1 MNKPLKIMEP
11 AFVAYHQ
18 KPVKGVY
25 VDTHHNFVKVSPA
38 DYSGEFTLEGKT
50 VQKRRVYDA
59 IVEAGVEARAK
70 KLAKIFLPLGAAT
83 HIITFDNQKTS
94 PGFNS
99 RTNIILDISKAQV
112 QLDAFI
118 KLKEETSLKQFV
130 LGRVPF
136 HNNTV
141 SEALFEAV
149 VMEKHSRI
157 SSVFSRKRDGYPRVY
172 VTMAFSDVL
181 FGLRSNTDIDLF

>member
-1 MNKPLKIMEP
+1 MNKPLKIMAPE
-11 AFVAYHQ
+11 FITYHQ
-18 KPVKGVY
+18 KPMKGVF

-38 DYSGEFTLEGKT
+38 DYNGEFTLEDKT
-50 VQKRRVYDA
+50 IQKRKVYDA
-59 IVEAGVEARAK
+59 IVEAGSEAREK
-70 KLAKIFLPLGAAT
+70 KLAKIFLPLGAHT
-83 HIITFDNQKTS
+83 HIVTFDTIATS

-99 RTNIILDISKAQV
+99 RINIILDLSKSQV
-112 QLDAFI
+112 KLDALE
-118 KLKEETSLKQFV
+118 KLKSETGLTKFI

-141 SEALFEAV
+141 SDALYEAV

-172 VTMAFSDVL
+172 ITMAFSDVL
-181 FGLRSNTDIDLF
+181 FGLRSNANIDLF

>member
-1 MNKPLKIMEP
+1 MTKPLKIMEP
-11 AFVAYHQ
+11 AFVTYHQ
-18 KPVKGVY
+18 KPVKGVF
-25 VDTHHNFVKVSPA
+25 VNTHHNFVKVSPA

-59 IVEAGVEARAK
+59 IVEAGVEAREK
-70 KLAKIFLPLGAAT
+70 KLAKIFLPLGAHT
-83 HIITFDNQKTS
+83 HIVTFDSVATS
-94 PGFNS
+94 PGFNA
-99 RTNIILDISKAQV
+99 RINVILDLSKASV
-112 QLDAFI
+112 KLDALE
-118 KLKEETSLKQFV
+118 KLKSDTGLTRFI

-141 SEALFEAV
+141 SDALYEAV

-157 SSVFSRKRDGYPRVY
+157 SSVFARKRDGYPRVY

-181 FGLRSNTDIDLF
+181 FGLRSNANIDLF